1 MATFPIIYKADGT
14 NKVIIQYGK
23 EAPTVGYMYTNFKVT
38 EIKQSED
45 NTFIIKHI
53 PIKTITKNA
62 GTKTEETISK
72 ETISFLCL
80 KDDSGTI
87 VLDYCDDN
95 GVITQ
100 PDDLPYG
107 TYRTNPFYFEVDN
120 VVFPSGDDGV
130 TFEIFFDNFLINKS
144 IKLEEKQ
151 LNFDFDEFF
160 KKEQGGNGRKMRKR
174 RQSRK
179 KYASKKSKKYRRSRK
194 RKGSRKKRN

>member
-23 EAPTVGYMYTNFKVT
+23 NPPTFGYMYTNFKVT
-38 EIKQSED
+38 EIKQLED
-45 NTFIIKHI
+45 NTFIIEHI

-62 GTKTEETISK
+62 GNKSEETISNG
-72 ETISFLCL
+72 TISFLCL

-87 VLDYCDDN
+87 VLDYCDDS
-95 GVITQ
+95 GKIITQ
-100 PDDLPYG
+100 PDDPKYG
-107 TYRTNPFYFEVDN
+107 KFRTNPFYFEVDN
-120 VVFPSGDDGV
+120 VVFPSGDYGV
-130 TFEIFFDNFLINKS
+130 TFEKFFKFLEGNPIT
-144 IKLEEKQ
+144 LGEKQ
-151 LNFDFDEFF
+151 LNFDEFFF

-194 RKGSRKKRN
+194 RKGSRKKRY